1 MINTVQTQR
10 EQLRNGLFR
19 TGSGP
24 KVILLL
30 GSCRTLSY
38 LNYLHDWNQRSG
50 NQLTIY
56 RIDPTDWHWNE
67 SGDVVDFEAKIKA
80 CESDQ
85 RILDVLKSAEIYVH
99 EYYGWYGMFNSSK
112 DWAKNIYQFGLDPK
126 IDVCLPNFHDR
137 FVLFNDQVQ
146 FDQALRDNIKA
157 SGMTPDLER
166 QIVVRGLAALD
177 KFYGICA
184 LSNFPEMADHFKEW
198 WTKKRFFWTGNHV
211 SRHFTLY
218 LFRELNE
225 KYLLLPFDDAYWQ
238 SIDSLDIFARP
249 CTAVTQHDVDGYGLS
264 WPDPIEPL
272 KV

>member
-1 MINTVQTQR
+1 MINTVTTQR
-10 EQLRNGLFR
+10 DQLRNGFYR

-38 LNYLHDWNQRSG
+38 LNYLHDWNNRSG

-56 RIDPTDWHWNE
+56 RIDPTDWHWDE
-67 SGDVVDFEAKIKA
+67 SGNTVDFEARIKA
-80 CESDQ
+80 CETDQ
-85 RILDVLKSAEIYVH
+85 RILGVLKSAEIYVH
-99 EYYGWYGMFNSSK
+99 EYYAWYGMFNSSK
-112 DWAKNIYQFGLDPK
+112 EWAKNIYQFGLNPK

-137 FVLFNDQVQ
+137 FILFNDQVQ
-146 FDQALRDNIKA
+146 FDDALRYEIHA
-157 SGMTPDLER
+157 SGMTPKIAN
-166 QIVVRGLAALD
+166 QIVERGLSALE
-177 KFYGICA
+177 KFYTICA
-184 LSNFPEMADHFKEW
+184 LSSFPQMESYFKEW

-238 SIDSLDIFARP
+238 SIDSLDIFAKP